1 MRMMRKD
8 LGRVA
13 LLAALFFCVV
23 AKPDAFAQ
31 SEYPTRPIRVIV
43 GYAAGGFT
51 DVMTR
56 MLGERMSRELGQ
68 PIVVENKVGAAA
80 SLAATF
86 VVQSPPDGYTVL
98 MGTTSLAINPSL
110 QPSLTPRNPMAE
122 LDPIG
127 LAYETPF
134 VLLTSK
140 NIPARSFAEFLAYA
154 KEKPGQLNVASS
166 GNGAVNHLILEMVS
180 RRAGVQLMHIPYK
193 GAAPAIIDILAGR
206 LDATFATPLD
216 AVPVSEQGAG
226 QILAVTSNKRVALL
240 PNVPPVA
247 ETLPGVQGVFW
258 QALFV
263 PKGTPEPIITK
274 LANAL
279 RIATEDAQLRSK
291 VAERGVTMMTGGPEE
306 LRAFLKSETDDWG
319 KLIREAGIKVE

>member
-23 AKPDAFAQ
+23 TKPDAFAQ

-43 GYAAGGFT
+43 GYAAGGLT

-247 ETLPGVQGVFW
+247 ETLPGVQGLFW

>member
-1 MRMMRKD
+1 MRKD

-23 AKPDAFAQ
+23 TKPDAFAQ

-43 GYAAGGFT
+43 GYAAGGLT

-140 NIPARSFAEFLAYA
+140 NIPA
-154 KEKPGQLNVASS
+154 SS
-166 GNGAVNHLILEMVS
+166 LLKN
-180 RRAGVQLMHIPYK
+180 
-193 GAAPAIIDILAGR
+193 
-206 LDATFATPLD
+206 PL
-216 AVPVSEQGAG
+216 
-226 QILAVTSNKRVALL
+226 
-240 PNVPPVA
+240 
-247 ETLPGVQGVFW
+247 
-258 QALFV
+258 
-263 PKGTPEPIITK
+263 
-274 LANAL
+274 
-279 RIATEDAQLRSK
+279 ATE
-291 VAERGVTMMTGGPEE
+291 
-306 LRAFLKSETDDWG
+306 
-319 KLIREAGIKVE
+319 EA